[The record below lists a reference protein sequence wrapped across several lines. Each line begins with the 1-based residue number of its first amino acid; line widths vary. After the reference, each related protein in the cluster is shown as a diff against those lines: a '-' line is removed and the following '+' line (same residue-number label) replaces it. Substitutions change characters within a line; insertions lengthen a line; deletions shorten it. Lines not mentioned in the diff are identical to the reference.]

1 MNRKRSVLL
10 ITYLMCGL
18 LLMACGKQK
27 EVETDAFYI
36 EEIQQ
41 FSEIIDD
48 KGLDTYEIIGMIYRN
63 GKISFA
69 IEGYV
74 GEEIQH
80 FIYQVEDEISE
91 QIEFSVE
98 GESVLESFDIST
110 NGNFYLLEER
120 YNEETDVISKY
131 LLIFDSEG
139 QVLSEQET
147 KQWIESNDIV
157 KNLKLGA
164 NNEIYLFCESGK
176 ICVLDELG
184 EWQYN
189 IEKHKE
195 ESIIEVNRTRD
206 DRVIFVSAKYSGDK
220 ENISVYQI
228 RYDNRSTELVTRL
241 EEEIYS
247 TDILINGMG
256 QYDFYLRNGQY
267 ISGYSINEKKT
278 VPIMRWEENGFISD
292 LTGTICAMSEDQWIA
307 EEKNGKSSLVYM
319 KKGESQTMVEKEKL
333 QLACVYGNSTLQKQ
347 VADFNNQNDE
357 YYIEVI
363 SYDEKENPYQA
374 FLMDLTAGKEMDIIV
389 LPSENQEAL
398 LAKGLL
404 EDLYPFIEVDSE
416 LSKEDF
422 LPNVLSAYEQDG
434 KLYHT
439 VSRVNILGW
448 ITKKSYIGEDNSW
461 NQDVFKKL
469 LEQHPD
475 ATLFKEASGKKIL
488 GEFLEGMLVSFVNWE
503 DGTCQ
508 MQSDYFNNMLDV
520 AKKYGQAQA
529 EIPSE
534 EIIQNIRE
542 ECLIFSETVINPFE
556 IQLYNEALDG
566 NFTVVGTPFADDT
579 GCTFWASDIQ
589 CGIAVSSENKQGA
602 WQFVREYLTEDYQDL
617 KESVILFGV
626 VDDGIPIRKDCF
638 EEFVKRYTTT
648 ESYEKDGQ
656 WIEPIQ
662 GNVGTSVFDYEMY
675 PMTAEQEKIFRD
687 IVTGTTQKRQTD
699 EQINQIILEEAESY
713 FTGEK
718 SLEETVELIQNRIET
733 YVNEQR

>member
-1 MNRKRSVLL
+1 
-10 ITYLMCGL
+10 MCGL
-18 LLMACGKQK
+18 LLMACGRQK
-27 EVETDAFYI
+27 EVETNAFYM
-36 EEIQQ
+36 EEMQQ

-48 KGLDTYEIIGMIYRN
+48 KGLDTYEIIGMTYRN

-74 GEEIQH
+74 GEEIRRFLYQ
-80 FIYQVEDEISE
+80 IEEEISQQVE
-91 QIEFSVE
+91 FNVE
-98 GESVLESFDIST
+98 GESVLESLDIST
-110 NGNFYLLEER
+110 NGEFYLLEER

-131 LLIFDSEG
+131 LLILDSEG
-139 QVLSEQET
+139 QVLLEQET

-176 ICVLDELG
+176 ICVLDEFG

-189 IEKHKE
+189 IASHEG
-195 ESIIEVNRTRD
+195 ESILEVNRTRND
-206 DRVIFVSAKYSGDK
+206 EVIFVSAKYSGNK
-220 ENISVYQI
+220 EELNVYQI
-228 RYDNRSTELVTRL
+228 RYDDKNTELITKL
-241 EEEIYS
+241 EEETYS

-256 QYDFYLRNGQY
+256 QYDFYLRNTQY

-278 VPIMRWEENGFISD
+278 VPIMRWEENGFVSD
-292 LTGTICAMSEDQWIA
+292 LTGTICAMSEDWWIA
-307 EEKNGKSSLVYM
+307 EERNGKSSLVYM
-319 KKGESQTMVEKEKL
+319 KKGKPQTIGGKEKL
-333 QLACVYGNSTLQKQ
+333 QLACVYSNSTLQKQ
-347 VADFNNQNDE
+347 VADFNNQNE
-357 YYIEVI
+357 QYYIEVI
-363 SYDEKENPYQA
+363 SYNEKENPYQA
-374 FLMDLTAGKEMDIIV
+374 FLMDLTAGKEIDIIA
-389 LPSENQEAL
+389 LPSENQEIL
-398 LAKGLL
+398 MAKGLL
-404 EDLYPFIEVDSE
+404 EDLYPYIEGDDE

-422 LPNVLSAYEQDG
+422 LSNVLSAYEQNG

-448 ITKKSYIGEDNSW
+448 ITKKSYMPENYSW
-461 NQDVFKKL
+461 NQDVFNSV
-469 LEQHPD
+469 LEEHPD
-475 ATLFKEASGKKIL
+475 ATLFKETSGKNIMK
-488 GEFLEGMLVSFVNWE
+488 EFLEGMLVSFVDWE

-508 MQSDYFNNMLDV
+508 VQSDCFTNMLAI
-520 AKKYGQAQA
+520 AKKYGQG
-529 EIPSE
+529 EIKIPSE
-534 EIIQNIRE
+534 EIIQNMRE
-542 ECLIFSETVINPFE
+542 EHLLFSSTIINPFE

-566 NFTVVGTPFADDT
+566 DFTVVGTPFADDK
-579 GCTFWASDIQ
+579 GCAFWASDIQ
-589 CGIAVSSENKQGA
+589 CGIAANSENKQGA

-617 KESVILFGV
+617 SESVILFGV

-718 SLEETVELIQNRIET
+718 SLEETVEVIQNRIET